1 MKPFRLVLA
10 IVLLFSLSACSKNK
24 TEPAKEPTQIHLSEK
39 TAEII
44 TQSNHFGLRLFNAVA
59 LDDQDVNLM
68 ISPLSASAALTMLLN
83 GGDTDTYSQIRDML
97 GYTGLSTDEINTA
110 YNSLV
115 QQLLAADPSTQIA
128 LANAVWYRNNFS
140 FHDSYL
146 QSMQTNFDAHIQAL
160 DFASPLA
167 PQTINQWAGDNTNG
181 KITEVIDQISD
192 DAVMFLMNAL
202 YFKGIWT
209 DQFKTE
215 NTYNSPFTLDDGSV
229 ISIPTMHGLIQ
240 AKAVYEESYHALE
253 LFYGRKNFS
262 MIIVVPNAGLSA
274 FLQNATPTIW
284 DGITIAL
291 DDQVYTTDIDVSLPK
306 FTFEYEKQLKEQLK
320 TLGMTDAF
328 DPMLADLSKIS
339 DADLFVSFVKQNTFV
354 EVNEEGTEA
363 AAVTTV
369 GVDLTSIGEQTQFF
383 VDKPFVFAIR
393 EQTTNTLLFVGQV
406 VNPE

>member
-1 MKPFRLVLA
+1 
-10 IVLLFSLSACSKNK
+10 
-24 TEPAKEPTQIHLSEK
+24 
-39 TAEII
+39 
-44 TQSNHFGLRLFNAVA
+44 
-59 LDDQDVNLM
+59 
-68 ISPLSASAALTMLLN
+68 
-83 GGDTDTYSQIRDML
+83 
-97 GYTGLSTDEINTA
+97 
-110 YNSLV
+110 
-115 QQLLAADPSTQIA
+115 
-128 LANAVWYRNNFS
+128 
-140 FHDSYL
+140 
-146 QSMQTNFDAHIQAL
+146 MQTNFDAHIQAL